1 VKPPSLFEMQQA
13 IQLNQQQKKKMAK
26 NEEDNQKTSMYIHHP
41 GIESS
46 STAVLFAPNH

>member
-1 VKPPSLFEMQQA
+1 
-13 IQLNQQQKKKMAK
+13 LNATSYTIESTTKKKMAK